1 MKRVTQ
7 PPRRRKKKKRYA
19 PMITIIAAMVC
30 ITITIVLICVFT
42 IKPNSQETVSTPETI
57 TSESILNQS
66 ESSDA
71 VPPSDVSSNIS
82 SSGTVT
88 INTSHFIPKSAEVD
102 DTYFSN
108 TLFIGNSI
116 TEGFK
121 EFSGLD
127 TPTYYEGR
135 GMTVESIHRM
145 KVVNADNSPNAD
157 GTGTKTVMDAL
168 KDRQFDQI
176 YLLMGANEL
185 GWIYPDMFI
194 EQYSQL
200 IDDIKALQPNAKICV
215 QSILPVSAERS
226 ETDDVYNNTKIENL
240 NNMII
245 NMTAEKG
252 IPYLNAAEVF
262 KDDTG
267 ALPADKTPDG
277 IHLTAAACK
286 EWRMYIKTHV
296 MK

>member
-1 MKRVTQ
+1 MKRTFQ
-7 PPRRRKKKKRYA
+7 PS
-19 PMITIIAAMVC
+19 
-30 ITITIVLICVFT
+30 
-42 IKPNSQETVSTPETI
+42 NSQETVATPESI
-57 TSESILNQS
+57 TSEITSNQS
-66 ESSDA
+66 EPGETI
-71 VPPSDVSSNIS
+71 PPADSSSNAS
-82 SSGTVT
+82 SSGTIT
-88 INTSHFIPKSAEVD
+88 MSTAHFIPESAEVD

-145 KVVNADNSPNAD
+145 KIVNADNSPNSD
-157 GTGTKTVMDAL
+157 GTGEKTVMDAL
-168 KDRQFDQI
+168 KERQFDQI
-176 YLLMGANEL
+176 YLLFGANEL
-185 GWIYPDMFI
+185 GWVYPDMFI
-194 EQYSQL
+194 EQYAQL

-215 QSILPVSAERS
+215 QSVLPVSAERS
-226 ETDDVYNNTKIENL
+226 ETDEVYNNTKIENL

-245 NMTAEKG
+245 NMSAEKG
-252 IPYLNAAEVF
+252 IPYLNAAEAF

-296 MK
+296 MQ

>member
-1 MKRVTQ
+1 MKRVIRSPKSQ
-7 PPRRRKKKKRYA
+7 KKRYTPIIA
-19 PMITIIAAMVC
+19 IIAAMVL
-30 ITITIVLICVFT
+30 ITIAVVLICVFT
-42 IKPNSQETVSTPETI
+42 IKPNSQEASATPESVV
-57 TSESILNQS
+57 SEVTPNSSETEDSISS
-66 ESSDA
+66 EDS
-71 VPPSDVSSNIS
+71 SSNTD
-82 SSGTVT
+82 SSGTITV
-88 INTSHFIPKSAEVD
+88 NTAHFVPESAEVD

-145 KVVNADNSPNAD
+145 KIVNADNSPNSD
-157 GTGTKTVMDAL
+157 GTGEKTVMDAL

-176 YLLMGANEL
+176 YLLFGANEL
-185 GWIYPDMFI
+185 GWVYPDMFI

-215 QSILPVSAERS
+215 QSVLPVSAERS
-226 ETDDVYNNTKIENL
+226 ETDEVYNNTKIENL

-245 NMTAEKG
+245 NMSTEKG
-252 IPYLNAAEVF
+252 IPYLNAAEAF

-267 ALPADKTPDG
+267 ALPVDKTPDG
-277 IHLTAAACK
+277 IHLTAEACK

-296 MK
+296 MQ

>member
-1 MKRVTQ
+1 MKRVTH
-7 PPRRRKKKKRYA
+7 PPRRRKKKRYI
-19 PMITIIAAMVC
+19 PMIIIIAAMVFV
-30 ITITIVLICVFT
+30 TIAIVLICVFT
-42 IKPNSQETVSTPETI
+42 MKPSSQETAVTPESTTSEI
-57 TSESILNQS
+57 TSGQS
-66 ESSDA
+66 APEDTM
-71 VPPSDVSSNIS
+71 PPANASSNTS
-82 SSGTVT
+82 SSGTIT
-88 INTSHFIPKSAEVD
+88 INTAHFIPESAEVD

-127 TPTYYEGR
+127 TPTYYKGR

-145 KVVNADNSPNAD
+145 KIVNADNSPNSD
-157 GTGTKTVMDAL
+157 GTGEKTVMDAL
-168 KDRQFDQI
+168 KERQFDQI

-185 GWIYPDMFI
+185 GWVYPDMFI
-194 EQYSQL
+194 EQYSHL

-226 ETDDVYNNTKIENL
+226 ETDEVYNNTKIENL

-245 NMTAEKG
+245 NMSAEKG
-252 IPYLNAAEVF
+252 IPYLNAAEAF

-277 IHLTAAACK
+277 IHLTAEACK

-296 MK
+296 IQ

>member
-1 MKRVTQ
+1 MVF
-7 PPRRRKKKKRYA
+7 
-19 PMITIIAAMVC
+19 ITIV
-30 ITITIVLICVFT
+30 IVLICVFT
-42 IKPNSQETVSTPETI
+42 IKPNSQETVATPESI
-57 TSESILNQS
+57 TSEITSNQS
-66 ESSDA
+66 EPGETI
-71 VPPSDVSSNIS
+71 PPADSSSNAS
-82 SSGTVT
+82 SSGTIT
-88 INTSHFIPKSAEVD
+88 MNTAHFIPESAEVD

-145 KVVNADNSPNAD
+145 KIVNADNSPNSD
-157 GTGTKTVMDAL
+157 GTGEKTVMDAL
-168 KDRQFDQI
+168 KERQFDQI
-176 YLLMGANEL
+176 YLLFGANEL
-185 GWIYPDMFI
+185 GWVYPDMFI
-194 EQYSQL
+194 EQYAQL

-215 QSILPVSAERS
+215 QSVLPVSAERS
-226 ETDDVYNNTKIENL
+226 ETDEVYNNTKIENL

-245 NMTAEKG
+245 NMSAEKG
-252 IPYLNAAEVF
+252 IPYLNAAEAF

-296 MK
+296 MQ

>member
-1 MKRVTQ
+1 M
-7 PPRRRKKKKRYA
+7 
-19 PMITIIAAMVC
+19 
-30 ITITIVLICVFT
+30 
-42 IKPNSQETVSTPETI
+42 ST
-57 TSESILNQS
+57 
-66 ESSDA
+66 A
-71 VPPSDVSSNIS
+71 
-82 SSGTVT
+82 
-88 INTSHFIPKSAEVD
+88 HFIPESAEVD

-145 KVVNADNSPNAD
+145 KIVNADNSPNSD
-157 GTGTKTVMDAL
+157 GTGEKTVMDAL
-168 KDRQFDQI
+168 KERQFDQI

-185 GWIYPDMFI
+185 GWVYLDMFI
-194 EQYSQL
+194 EQYAQL

-215 QSILPVSAERS
+215 QSVLPVSAERS
-226 ETDDVYNNTKIENL
+226 ETDEVYNNTKIENL

-245 NMTAEKG
+245 NMSAEKG
-252 IPYLNAAEVF
+252 IPYLNAAEAF

-296 MK
+296 MQ

>member
-1 MKRVTQ
+1 MKRVIRSPKSQ
-7 PPRRRKKKKRYA
+7 KKRYTPIIA
-19 PMITIIAAMVC
+19 IIAAMVL
-30 ITITIVLICVFT
+30 ITIAVVLICVFT
-42 IKPNSQETVSTPETI
+42 IKPNSQEASATPESVV
-57 TSESILNQS
+57 SEVTPNSSETEDSISS
-66 ESSDA
+66 EDS
-71 VPPSDVSSNIS
+71 SSNTD
-82 SSGTVT
+82 SSGTITV
-88 INTSHFIPKSAEVD
+88 NTAHFVPESAEVD

-121 EFSGLD
+121 VFSGLD

-145 KVVNADNSPNAD
+145 KIVNADNSPNSD
-157 GTGTKTVMDAL
+157 GTGEKTVMDAL

-176 YLLMGANEL
+176 YLLFGANEL
-185 GWIYPDMFI
+185 GWVYPDMFI

-215 QSILPVSAERS
+215 QSVLPVSAERS
-226 ETDDVYNNTKIENL
+226 ETDEVYNNTKIENL

-245 NMTAEKG
+245 NMSAEKG
-252 IPYLNAAEVF
+252 IPYLNAAEAF

-267 ALPADKTPDG
+267 ALPVDKTPDG
-277 IHLTAAACK
+277 IHLTAEACK

-296 MK
+296 MQ

>member
-7 PPRRRKKKKRYA
+7 PPRRKKKRYT
-19 PMITIIAAMVC
+19 PIITIIAAMVF
-30 ITITIVLICVFT
+30 ITIVIVLICVFT
-42 IKPNSQETVSTPETI
+42 IKPNSQETVATPESI
-57 TSESILNQS
+57 TSEITSNQS
-66 ESSDA
+66 EPGETI
-71 VPPSDVSSNIS
+71 PPADSSSNAS
-82 SSGTVT
+82 SSGTIT
-88 INTSHFIPKSAEVD
+88 MSTAHFIPESAEVD

-135 GMTVESIHRM
+135 GMTVESIHRR
-145 KVVNADNSPNAD
+145 KIVNADNSPNSD
-157 GTGTKTVMDAL
+157 GTGEKTVMDAL
-168 KDRQFDQI
+168 KERQFDQI
-176 YLLMGANEL
+176 YLLFGANEL
-185 GWIYPDMFI
+185 GWVYPDMFI
-194 EQYSQL
+194 EQYAQL

-215 QSILPVSAERS
+215 QSVLPVSAERS
-226 ETDDVYNNTKIENL
+226 ETDEVYNNTKIENL

-245 NMTAEKG
+245 NMSAEKG
-252 IPYLNAAEVF
+252 IPYLNAAEAF

-296 MK
+296 MQ

>member
-1 MKRVTQ
+1 MVF
-7 PPRRRKKKKRYA
+7 
-19 PMITIIAAMVC
+19 ITIV
-30 ITITIVLICVFT
+30 IVLICVFT
-42 IKPNSQETVSTPETI
+42 IKPNSQETVATPESTTSEI
-57 TSESILNQS
+57 TSNQS
-66 ESSDA
+66 E
-71 VPPSDVSSNIS
+71 PGETTPSADSSSNAS
-82 SSGTVT
+82 SSGTIT
-88 INTSHFIPKSAEVD
+88 MNTAHFIPESAEVD

-145 KVVNADNSPNAD
+145 KIVNADNSPNME
-157 GTGTKTVMDAL
+157 GKGEKTVMDAL

-176 YLLMGANEL
+176 YLLFGANEL

-226 ETDDVYNNTKIENL
+226 ETDEVYNNTKIENL

-245 NMTAEKG
+245 NMSAEKG
-252 IPYLNAAEVF
+252 IPYLNAAEAF

-267 ALPADKTPDG
+267 ALP
-277 IHLTAAACK
+277 
-286 EWRMYIKTHV
+286 IKRLMV
-296 MK
+296 FI

>member
-1 MKRVTQ
+1 MKRVTY
-7 PPRRRKKKKRYA
+7 PPRRRKKKRYI
-19 PMITIIAAMVC
+19 PMIIIIAAMVFV
-30 ITITIVLICVFT
+30 TIAIVLICVFT
-42 IKPNSQETVSTPETI
+42 MKPSSQETAVTPESTTSEI
-57 TSESILNQS
+57 TSGQS
-66 ESSDA
+66 APEDTM
-71 VPPSDVSSNIS
+71 PPANVSSNTS
-82 SSGTVT
+82 SSGTIT
-88 INTSHFIPKSAEVD
+88 MNTAHFIPESVEVD

-145 KVVNADNSPNAD
+145 KIVNADNSPNME
-157 GTGTKTVMDAL
+157 GKGEKTAMDAL

-176 YLLMGANEL
+176 YLLFGANEL

-226 ETDDVYNNTKIENL
+226 ETDEVYNNTKIENL

-245 NMTAEKG
+245 NMSAEKG
-252 IPYLNAAEVF
+252 IPYLNAAEAF

-277 IHLTAAACK
+277 IHLTAEACK

-296 MK
+296 IQ

>member
-1 MKRVTQ
+1 MKRVIH
-7 PPRRRKKKKRYA
+7 PLRRKKKKYT
-19 PMITIIAAMVC
+19 PIIIIIAAMVF
-30 ITITIVLICVFT
+30 ITIAVVLICVFT
-42 IKPNSQETVSTPETI
+42 IKPNSQETVAIPDSIVSEITPNNSDTI
-57 TSESILNQS
+57 PLTNSSLNT
-66 ESSDA
+66 
-71 VPPSDVSSNIS
+71 S
-82 SSGTVT
+82 SSGTIT
-88 INTSHFIPKSAEVD
+88 MNTAHFIPESAEVE

-121 EFSGLD
+121 AFSGLD

-145 KVVNADNSPNAD
+145 KIVNADNSPNSD
-157 GTGTKTVMDAL
+157 GTGEKTVMDAL

-185 GWIYPDMFI
+185 GWVYPDMFI

-200 IDDIKALQPNAKICV
+200 IDDIKTLQPNAKICV

-226 ETDDVYNNTKIENL
+226 ETDEVYNNTKIENL

-245 NMTAEKG
+245 NMSAEKG
-252 IPYLNAAEVF
+252 IPYLNAAEAF

-277 IHLTAAACK
+277 IHLTAAACQ

-296 MK
+296 MQ

>member
-1 MKRVTQ
+1 MKRVIRSPKSQ
-7 PPRRRKKKKRYA
+7 KKRYTPIIA
-19 PMITIIAAMVC
+19 IIAAMVL
-30 ITITIVLICVFT
+30 ITIAVVLICVFT
-42 IKPNSQETVSTPETI
+42 IKPNSQEASATPESVV
-57 TSESILNQS
+57 SEVTPNSSETEDSISS
-66 ESSDA
+66 EDS
-71 VPPSDVSSNIS
+71 SSNTD
-82 SSGTVT
+82 SSGTITV
-88 INTSHFIPKSAEVD
+88 NTAHFVPESAEVD

-121 EFSGLD
+121 VFSGLD

-145 KVVNADNSPNAD
+145 KIVNADNSPNSD
-157 GTGTKTVMDAL
+157 GTGEKTVMDAL

-176 YLLMGANEL
+176 YLLFGANEL
-185 GWIYPDMFI
+185 GWVYPDMFI

-215 QSILPVSAERS
+215 QSVLPVSAERS
-226 ETDDVYNNTKIENL
+226 ETDEVYNNTKIENL

-245 NMTAEKG
+245 NMSAEKG
-252 IPYLNAAEVF
+252 IPYLNAAEAF

-267 ALPADKTPDG
+267 AVPVDKTPDG
-277 IHLTAAACK
+277 IH
-286 EWRMYIKTHV
+286 
-296 MK
+296 

>member
-1 MKRVTQ
+1 MNLLTQ
-7 PPRRRKKKKRYA
+7 PPKRKKKRYTS
-19 PMITIIAAMVC
+19 MIIIIAAMVF
-30 ITITIVLICVFT
+30 ITIAIILICVFT
-42 IKPNSQETVSTPETI
+42 IKPNSQETVAAP
-57 TSESILNQS
+57 ESIASEILSNQS
-66 ESSDA
+66 ESADDS
-71 VPPSDVSSNIS
+71 SLEVSSP
-82 SSGTVT
+82 GTIT
-88 INTSHFIPKSAEVD
+88 MNTAHFIPESAEVD
-102 DTYFSN
+102 DAYFSN

-145 KVVNADNSPNAD
+145 KIVNADNSPNSD
-157 GTGTKTVMDAL
+157 GTGEKTVMDAL

-185 GWIYPDMFI
+185 GWVYPDMFI

-226 ETDDVYNNTKIENL
+226 ETDEVYNNTKIENL

-245 NMTAEKG
+245 NMSAEKG
-252 IPYLNAAEVF
+252 IPYLNAAEAF

-267 ALPADKTPDG
+267 V
-277 IHLTAAACK
+277 HSV
-286 EWRMYIKTHV
+286 W
-296 MK
+296 

>member
-1 MKRVTQ
+1 MKRVIRSPKSQ
-7 PPRRRKKKKRYA
+7 KKRYTPIIA
-19 PMITIIAAMVC
+19 IIAAMVL
-30 ITITIVLICVFT
+30 ITIVVVLICVFT
-42 IKPNSQETVSTPETI
+42 IKPNSQEASATPESVV
-57 TSESILNQS
+57 SEVTPNSSETEDSISS
-66 ESSDA
+66 EDS
-71 VPPSDVSSNIS
+71 SSNTD
-82 SSGTVT
+82 SSGTITV
-88 INTSHFIPKSAEVD
+88 NTAHFVPESAEVD

-121 EFSGLD
+121 VFSGLD

-145 KVVNADNSPNAD
+145 KIVNADNSPNSD
-157 GTGTKTVMDAL
+157 GTGEKTVMDAL

-176 YLLMGANEL
+176 YLLFGANEL
-185 GWIYPDMFI
+185 GWVYPDMFI

-215 QSILPVSAERS
+215 QSVLPVSAERS
-226 ETDDVYNNTKIENL
+226 ETDEVYNNTKIENL

-245 NMTAEKG
+245 NMSAEKG
-252 IPYLNAAEVF
+252 IPYLNAAEAF

-267 ALPADKTPDG
+267 ALPVDKTPDG
-277 IHLTAAACK
+277 IHLTAEACK

-296 MK
+296 MQ